1 MAGDVEPQK
10 PIHEGQASSS
20 RIAILPAFNEEQA
33 IGRVI
38 RNLVDNAIRYAPPD
52 TTVDVVVEPGE
63 PATVRVVDRG
73 PGFPAEFS
81 AHAFERF
88 ARADQSRAR
97 ATGGAGLGLVIAR
110 GLVEAHGGRIWIEP
124 ARADRVGGRVVFQL
138 PGA

>member
-1 MAGDVEPQK
+1 M
-10 PIHEGQASSS
+10 
-20 RIAILPAFNEEQA
+20 
-33 IGRVI
+33 I

-124 ARADRVGGRVVFQL
+124 ARPDRIGGRVVFQL